1 MNSILSFNY
10 WFSLRPSALSN
21 FGLSVLLLV
30 AIIFAIFIVLFSF
43 LQKKSKFGVY
53 KKLYSSLGGFF
64 SYNLI
69 IYLFILF
76 FTYEEIVF
84 LGARFWFLLLA
95 LGMIFW
101 LFFIFKY
108 YKSIP
113 TLKEARQ
120 RDEEYKKYIP

>member
-1 MNSILSFNY
+1 MTNILSFSY
-10 WFSLRPSALSN
+10 WFSLKPSALSSL
-21 FGLSVLLLV
+21 GLSILLIV
-30 AIIFAIFIVLFSF
+30 AVFFAIFAALFSF
-43 LQKKSKFGVY
+43 LQKKSKAGVY
-53 KKLYSSLGGFF
+53 KKLYSSLGSFF
-64 SYNLI
+64 SYNLT

-84 LGARFWFLLLA
+84 LGARFWFLFWF

-113 TLKEARQ
+113 TIKEQRQ
-120 RDEEYKKYIP
+120 KDEEYKKYIP